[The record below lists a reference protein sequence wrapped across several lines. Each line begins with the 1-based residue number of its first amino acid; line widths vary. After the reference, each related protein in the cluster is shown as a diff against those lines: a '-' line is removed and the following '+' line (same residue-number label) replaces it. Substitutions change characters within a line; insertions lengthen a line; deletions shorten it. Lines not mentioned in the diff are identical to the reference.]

1 LSYNTLYVVELGC
14 LSVNMLILQIFLI
27 LTLTT
32 VITTFLSPVYSQ
44 GASNNASDNKLQ
56 DNSTNTTVTSA
67 AVQNNQDKSKKEI
80 SNEKIVRNFYNDVF
94 IAKNASAAINYLE
107 PNYIQHNPNVPTG
120 REALINVFTK
130 IFQQNPNFNT
140 QIQRIYTDG
149 DHVIV
154 HSFSLSKS
162 SSNAIVDI
170 YRINDNGKIAEHWDV
185 IQPIPTKPANNNT
198 MFYLK

>member
-1 LSYNTLYVVELGC
+1 
-14 LSVNMLILQIFLI
+14 MLILQIFLI

-56 DNSTNTTVTSA
+56 DNSTNTTTTSEA
-67 AVQNNQDKSKKEI
+67 QNNQDKSQKEI

-107 PNYIQHNPNVPTG
+107 ANYIQHNPNVPTG
-120 REALINVFTK
+120 REAFINVFTK

-149 DHVIV
+149 DYVIV
-154 HSFSLSKS
+154 HSFSPSKG

-170 YRINDNGKIAEHWDV
+170 YRINNNGKIAEHWDV
-185 IQPIPTKPANNNT
+185 IQPIPNKPANNNT

>member
-1 LSYNTLYVVELGC
+1 
-14 LSVNMLILQIFLI
+14 M

-44 GASNNASDNKLQ
+44 SASNNASDNKLKN
-56 DNSTNTTVTSA
+56 NSTNTTTTLA
-67 AVQNNQDKSKKEI
+67 AQNNQDKSQKEI

-107 PNYIQHNPNVPTG
+107 ENYIQHNPNVQTG
-120 REALINVFTK
+120 RDAFINAFTE

-149 DHVIV
+149 DYVIV
-154 HSFSLSKS
+154 HSFSPSKGS
-162 SSNAIVDI
+162 GNAIVDI
-170 YRINDNGKIAEHWDV
+170 YRINNNGKIEEHWDV
-185 IQPIPTKPANNNT
+185 IQPIPSKPANNNT

>member
-1 LSYNTLYVVELGC
+1 
-14 LSVNMLILQIFLI
+14 MLILQIFLT

-44 GASNNASDNKLQ
+44 GASNNTSDNKLQ
-56 DNSTNTTVTSA
+56 DNSTNTTTTS
-67 AVQNNQDKSKKEI
+67 AVQNNQDKSQKEI

-107 PNYIQHNPNVPTG
+107 ANYIQHNPNVPTG
-120 REALINVFTK
+120 REAFINVFTK

-149 DHVIV
+149 DYVIV
-154 HSFSLSKS
+154 HSFSPSKGS
-162 SSNAIVDI
+162 GNAIVDI
-170 YRINDNGKIAEHWDV
+170 YRINNNGKIAEHWDL
-185 IQPIPTKPANNNT
+185 IQP
-198 MFYLK
+198 YLTSPQITTQCSI